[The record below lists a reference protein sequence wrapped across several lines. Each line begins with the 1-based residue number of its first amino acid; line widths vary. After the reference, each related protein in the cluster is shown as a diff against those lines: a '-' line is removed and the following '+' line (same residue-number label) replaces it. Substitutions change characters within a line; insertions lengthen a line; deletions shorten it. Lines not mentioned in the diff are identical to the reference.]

1 MAICPL
7 LSNPQIRKEFF
18 ELEGITGEALAY
30 YFWDV
35 NNGHSLDKNSKGE
48 RDFFFEDL
56 YDQTG
61 SRAKALQLRAVSLGD
76 KYKVFADEIFSDAK
90 KNGLPKP
97 SQLTVMQSFLEVN
110 NKKTLESLLRNSFKN
125 VTDVRTFQK
134 TLNASDKRD
143 IKQERQYRKNTT
155 PSKADQARALLW
167 FQNSGLGQFISLRTA
182 TRIANNH
189 SIAQWTENAI
199 TLYKGADYT
208 DIYHEA
214 WHEFSQSYLTK
225 EEKNLIYSEL
235 RKRVGSY
242 NYNGVEIPYYQL
254 TRKQA
259 EEVLAEEFREY
270 MLNAKEEFTLEKTF
284 FQKIFKKIVDLFNYL
299 FKGKTKQESK
309 DIIQDWFSK
318 LQTGNITSKRA
329 FENNEWSRL
338 NLSKA
343 FSQEFHADRL
353 LKLNESTNLAI
364 KEGLNNLELNQTYSD
379 GIYKLTDGTVVRLVN
394 VGENQY
400 RVRTLDTLEF
410 DAIEGAELV
419 SSLNYMFY
427 QALDD
432 LGLKI
437 SDLLTSRRNEYKK
450 QVYAQIKD
458 SLTAL
463 FNERKAMFLED
474 ENSVGNEL
482 VNLFDIIN
490 MWEDISAWHGK
501 FLSKELADYEDMVE
515 SAITPEDESERGRSS
530 KDFESKTAADVN
542 PKEIASPI
550 IISMIKGLPKID
562 PTLSVG
568 GQLILARGSEFMLPL
583 SGEYNTNY
591 NILLNALSG
600 ITSYEKMIDKIKELS
615 EEFPQFS
622 FLLKQLPE
630 STEKAV
636 TQQELQL
643 IQAFKQSMSLPRII
657 PWGLRVKSEVVSSF
671 GSSSVVYNM
680 ELFELNTTGGA
691 KVKQQL
697 DDQFAVDAT
706 RKYRTENPKTGEIV
720 LDTKAVIRDYAKFF
734 EAYPDV
740 ANVDGKN
747 IYTFFKDVFNM
758 DFTPYVGTAKLKS
771 RKAALSELAI
781 QTYARLKVFDFL
793 LTNNQMDPIIRPLG
807 KLTMKFGNRY
817 LKELE
822 KIGVNTSLN
831 PKADK
836 FKIKNIK
843 SNADNI
849 LSLYDDLKQFYGDQ
863 SYINIEG
870 ELQWGMHQ
878 WNELS
883 YKINQVNAAQTIE
896 DLQNNLQTRSMVTNG
911 FFNCSVFMKKLF
923 SESGKKRD
931 RNQEGDKAE
940 LSLLGWQGMSIQQ
953 NSDTQR
959 GNKAV
964 DLTPEDK
971 LAYDFFSYLNLR
983 LVENLRFGA
992 KSSAYAIQFKGGKND
1007 ITLFPED
1014 SFIDEYPPEFM
1025 TAMLGYLRYEMDQI
1039 KNAKREQDRKF
1050 VIFDGIFSAET
1061 EKQLKAN
1068 ALEGKGFRELGKT
1081 IREEIASFFDK
1092 ETESHY
1098 KALKYSLLSDFINL
1112 SAEQQDKQMVAAFK
1126 KLMPKQ
1132 EVTDAEWIKD
1142 KLKFYLVNNFVHQTE
1157 VVHLFV
1163 GNPRN
1168 YQTKGKGYKEVFK
1181 RLGFTSSPGRQP
1193 LVDQT
1198 FFNKLQ
1204 TLEVTRELEQV
1215 STQAERPYNDEIKV
1229 VVAKDFGPHQGNQ
1242 ESVMKY
1248 FEMQILKEAE
1258 AIYGV
1263 NSKEYKELTKK
1274 NSSKLSEAVSARYED
1289 YANQK
1294 KEADAQA
1301 WGNLDFV
1308 RVYLMSID
1316 RWSPALE
1323 EAYKKE
1329 VEIYRLYKEIKEA
1342 HKGPKGRLTSLQ
1354 ALGETT
1360 AGKQARLEELINGVG
1375 VGLFPSLKTGLYGA
1389 EKDNPDDTILGK
1401 FSLHTL
1407 LPSVVI
1413 GAGLGSTDLA
1423 DVMETMF
1430 ESGTDIITF
1439 GSGQKMAFPYP
1450 EYEIYDKNMKVNK
1463 IAPNIVGTYSI
1474 EGLREQQYIAPK
1486 FKEESTLSTQLVKLL
1501 FGDFFENGE
1510 FSKDYPEEFASIVED
1525 ARKAFVDSIR
1535 HTVELEQLDMAKAM
1549 GITLEKGKVVA
1560 VNKNKFYKW
1569 LQKEAEKQD
1578 IREDFFSFLQTESEK
1593 EDPLSLDSLSYRN
1606 VAERIFISA
1615 LNKKLIRP
1623 KLNGEPYIQTA
1634 STGYNQKG
1642 MKFKNPTP
1650 QQLEEYGVNNLRNYR
1665 IENGKVQPADVKI
1678 AFNPNKHAALLNLD
1692 YKGEKIKDL
1701 HRLNKAL
1708 MDEDWVEQNKEKIT
1722 IVGVRIPVQG
1732 HNSIEMFRVREFLP
1746 TSAGPI
1752 IIVNP
1757 DIVTK
1762 SGSDFDIDKL
1772 FMYEPTYNEDGQLFD
1787 IPYST
1792 EAYQEN
1798 VDKLAEYQEI
1808 ISVVVEQMDDLE
1820 TEMKNNPYFDTF
1832 KFYNMIYFKDKAI
1845 LNKLY
1850 NLKFPKTD
1858 SKRRDFQKRLDNF
1871 KTDMI
1876 QAKEAATNARA
1887 EGELDVLFFEKLA
1900 ALEKSYQELVSVI
1913 KELKKVPE
1921 GMLATSHNNFVKA
1934 VTTMMSQPIMFK
1946 SLTAP
1951 NNNNYLHSFIVDLYN
1966 RVEQQKGSDKTYSNV
1981 EDISKNIKGAELF
1994 LPSTSTR
2001 IQREV
2006 IGAKSPLGISAKIN
2020 AMHRLFQQSGLRFV
2034 DPFYNLYYLPA
2045 QRSDLGYITLGNRYT
2060 TDGVLISEIDS
2071 QFINGNV
2078 DAEKEDW
2085 INRIFAD
2092 KARTPLYQQMVGL
2105 NGTSMEAATI
2115 LLLQPV
2121 MNEFFRDS
2129 KPNKFKQAV
2138 SGKYVG
2144 KNTLFKQLLL
2154 GTAIKVAPQL
2164 IIKNKKRR
2172 VDLKA
2177 TIAAILSKHGHIFSD
2192 LNFETGFKTMPPS
2205 IKNVAETKFSTTLAK
2220 KELTKE
2226 DRDFLI
2232 SQLVTL
2238 AQYYIVDK
2246 QNSAIVSINQNLDLN
2261 TTTFQTGQ
2269 SVYNQYKFIKE
2280 GTIEDQPV
2288 SEIFNKKALD
2298 YIVEQSVLS
2307 PFNLSEFGTKVL
2319 ENVLAVT
2326 GNATYKDLLS
2336 QYMYLIENSKYAY
2349 LVRGKQTEKSIRDFN
2364 DDFILSLFWNFGAVE
2379 GKTPKETLPITL
2391 LQKNTPNSLFDRWVE
2406 MKASTEPSY
2415 TWITDNI
2422 TFTKYLNFRKVD
2434 VVNPRGRKTTSY
2446 YYPVLIQT
2454 GSTDAADAFT
2464 AELTSLIEN
2473 YQGATPEITEEVRK
2487 FFFELAM
2494 GVMAHQGFKLQRNTL
2509 QSIISAGVSA
2519 KYFNNAIETFL
2530 PYLNSPK
2537 ESEGYKELIK
2547 YFTAFVT
2554 NHYEQISGRRASSVF
2569 IKNFGMQQA
2578 TNTVTVEKQADDVEE
2593 RDDTEDIFDTYI
2605 PDSEMG
2611 GPETAETEEPDFV
2624 RNFVFSNKTA
2634 ENTLGEN
2641 LSNLRS
2647 EEDLKC
2653 TSSKKLKKPTS
2664 SSTSSTS
2671 STSSNPSNP
2680 SKVTKLKIKLKE

>member
-18 ELEGITGEALAY
+18 ELEGVTGEALAY

-76 KYKVFADEIFSDAK
+76 NYKTFAEKIFSDAK

-97 SQLTVMQSFLEVN
+97 SQLTVMQSFLELN
-110 NKKTLESLLRNSFKN
+110 NKKTLESLLRNSFKD

-143 IKQERQYRKNTT
+143 IKQERQFRKSREVS
-155 PSKADQARALLW
+155 PADQARALLW
-167 FQNSGLGQFISLRTA
+167 FQSSGLGKFINLKTA
-182 TRIANNH
+182 TRIANSH
-189 SIAQWTENAI
+189 SIAQWSENAI
-199 TLYKGADYT
+199 TLFKGADYT

-225 EEKNLIYSEL
+225 EEKNIIYAEL
-235 RKRVGSY
+235 RNRVGSY

-259 EEVLAEEFREY
+259 EEVLAEEFRQY
-270 MLNAKEEFTLEKTF
+270 MLNAQEDFTPEKTF
-284 FQKIFKKIVDLFNYL
+284 FEKIFKKIVDLFNYL
-299 FKGKTKQESK
+299 FKGKTTQESK
-309 DIIQDWFSK
+309 DIIEDWFAK
-318 LQTGNITSKRA
+318 LKTGNITSTRS
-329 FENNEWSRL
+329 FEQNEWSKL

-343 FSQEFHADRL
+343 FSQEFHTSMVLRL
-353 LKLNESTNLAI
+353 DESTNLAI
-364 KEGLNNLELNQTYSD
+364 KEGLSNLQLGERYAD
-379 GIYKLTDGTVVRLVN
+379 GLYKLTDGTVVRLVK

-437 SDLLTSRRNEYKK
+437 SDLLTSKRNEYKK

-501 FLSKELADYEDMVE
+501 FLSKELADYQDMVE

-530 KDFESKTAADVN
+530 KDFESKTAADIN

-615 EEFPQFS
+615 KEFPQFS

-630 STEKAV
+630 STEKA
-636 TQQELQL
+636 TNPQDLQL

-657 PWGLRVKSEVVSSF
+657 PWGLRVKSKLIPGVGKSF
-671 GSSSVVYNM
+671 TIGYDI

-697 DDQFAVDAT
+697 DDQFAIDAT
-706 RKYRTENPKTGEIV
+706 RKYRTEDPKTGEIV
-720 LDTKAVIRDYAKFF
+720 LDTKAIKRDYAKFF
-734 EAYPDV
+734 ESYPDV
-740 ANVDGKN
+740 NTVNGKN

-781 QTYARLKVFDFL
+781 QTYARIDAFDYL
-793 LTNNQMDPIIRPLG
+793 LSINENRNPILRPLG
-807 KLTMKFGNRY
+807 RLTVNLSDAF
-817 LKELE
+817 LAELE
-822 KIGVNTSLN
+822 KVGKNTSLN
-831 PKADK
+831 PNPDK
-836 FKIKNIK
+836 FKIKNIR
-843 SNADNI
+843 STANNI

-883 YKINQVNAAQTIE
+883 YKINQINAAQTVE

-911 FFNCSVFMKKLF
+911 FFDASLYMKKLF
-923 SESGKKRD
+923 SKTGKKQS
-931 RNQEGDKAE
+931 RNQEGDKVE

-953 NSDTQR
+953 RSDTQR
-959 GNKAV
+959 GDKSV
-964 DLTPEDK
+964 DLSPEDK
-971 LAYDFFSYLNLR
+971 LAYDFFSFLKTR

-992 KSSAYAIQFKGGKND
+992 KSSAYAIQFKGSFND
-1007 ITLFPED
+1007 ITLFPQN
-1014 SFIDEYPPEFM
+1014 SFVDGYPQEFIL
-1025 TAMLGYLRYEMDQI
+1025 TMLNYLEYEMAQI
-1039 KNAKREQDRKF
+1039 KNAKRKQDQKF

-1061 EKQLKAN
+1061 EKQLKEN
-1068 ALEGKGFRELGKT
+1068 ALEDKGFRELEDT
-1081 IREEIASFFDK
+1081 IIEEITDFFDK
-1092 ETESHY
+1092 QVESHY
-1098 KALKYSLLSDFINL
+1098 NALKYSLLTNFVTL
-1112 SAEQQDKQMVAAFK
+1112 SKEEQDKQMVAAFQ
-1126 KLMPKQ
+1126 KLMPK
-1132 EVTDAEWIKD
+1132 ENINSARDIKNR
-1142 KLKFYLVNNFVHQTE
+1142 LMFYLTNYSVHQTE
-1157 VVHLFV
+1157 IVHLFV

-1193 LVDQT
+1193 LVDQA

-1204 TLEVTRELEQV
+1204 VLGVTRELEQV
-1215 STQAERPYNDEIKV
+1215 STQAERPYNDEIKIA
-1229 VVAKDFGPHQGNQ
+1229 VAKDFGPHQNNK
-1242 ESVMKY
+1242 ESIMKY
-1248 FEMQILKEAE
+1248 FELQVLKEAE
-1258 AIYGV
+1258 AIYGIK
-1263 NSKEYKELTKK
+1263 SKEYKELAKK
-1274 NSSKLSEAVSARYED
+1274 NSTKLSKVVSERYED
-1289 YANQK
+1289 YANQN

-1301 WGNLDFV
+1301 WGNLDFI
-1308 RVYLMSID
+1308 RMYLMSID

-1342 HKGPKGRLTSLQ
+1342 RKGPKGRLTSLQ

-1360 AGKQARLEELINGVG
+1360 GGKQARLEELINNAGI
-1375 VGLFPSLKTGLYGA
+1375 GLFPSLKTGLYGA

-1423 DVMETMF
+1423 DVMESMF

-1450 EYEIYDKNMKVNK
+1450 EYEIYDKDMKVNK
-1463 IAPNIVGTYSI
+1463 IAPNMIGTYSI

-1510 FSKDYPEEFASIVED
+1510 FSKEYPKEFASIVED
-1525 ARKAFVDSIR
+1525 ARKAFIDSIR

-1560 VNKNKFYKW
+1560 VDKNKFYKW
-1569 LQKEAEKQD
+1569 LQKQGEKQD

-1678 AFNPNKHAALLNLD
+1678 AFNPNKHGALLNLD
-1692 YKGEKIKDL
+1692 YKGEKINDL

-1708 MDEDWVEQNKEKIT
+1708 MDEDWVEENKEKIT

-1732 HNSIEMFRVREFLP
+1732 HNSIEMLRVREFLP
-1746 TSAGPI
+1746 TSAGPVM
-1752 IIVNP
+1752 IVNP

-1772 FMYEPTYNEDGQLFD
+1772 FVYEPTYDEDGQLFD
-1787 IPYST
+1787 IPYSI

-1798 VDKLAEYQEI
+1798 LDKLAEYQEL
-1808 ISVVVEQMDDLE
+1808 ISVVVEQIDELE
-1820 TEMKNNPYFDTF
+1820 TEMRNNSYFDSF
-1832 KFYNMIYFKDKAI
+1832 KFYNMIYSKDKAI

-1850 NLKFPKTD
+1850 NLKFPKSE
-1858 SKRRDFQKRLDNF
+1858 SKRRDFKARLDNF
-1871 KTDMI
+1871 KKDMI
-1876 QAKEAATNARA
+1876 EAKKAAANARV
-1887 EGELDVLFFEKLA
+1887 EGNLDALFFEKLD
-1900 ALEKSYQELVSVI
+1900 ALEKSYQELMSVI
-1913 KELKKVPE
+1913 KDLKKVPE

-1934 VTTMMSQPIMFK
+1934 VSNMMSQPIMFK

-1966 RVEQQKGSDKTYSNV
+1966 KVEKQNGSEKTYSNV

-2060 TDGVLISEIDS
+2060 TDGVLISDITS

-2092 KARTPLYQQMVGL
+2092 KVRTPLYQQMVTL

-2138 SGKYVG
+2138 SGKFVG
-2144 KNTLFKQLLL
+2144 KDTLFKRFLLRTL
-2154 GTAIKVAPQL
+2154 NKVAPELKVQ
-2164 IIKNKKRR
+2164 KKLVTRDGTQ
-2172 VDLKA
+2172 VVIFDLEA
-2177 TIAAILSKHGHIFSD
+2177 TIGAILSKHGYILSD
-2192 LNFETGFKTMPPS
+2192 LDFKTGFKEMPPS
-2205 IKNVAETKFSTTLAK
+2205 IKNVSETKFSTTLAK
-2220 KELTKE
+2220 SQLTKE
-2226 DRDFLI
+2226 EKNFLLT
-2232 SQLVTL
+2232 QLVTL
-2238 AQYYIVDK
+2238 AQYYVVDK
-2246 QNSAIVSINQNLDLN
+2246 QNSAIVSLNQNLDLN

-2269 SVYNQYKFIKE
+2269 AVYNQYKFIKE
-2280 GTIEDQPV
+2280 GTIGNQAVD
-2288 SEIFNKKALD
+2288 EIFNKEALD
-2298 YIVEQSVLS
+2298 YIVNQSVLS
-2307 PFNLSEFGTKVL
+2307 PFNVSEFGTKVL
-2319 ENVLAVT
+2319 ENVLTVT
-2326 GNATYKDLLS
+2326 GNTRYKDFLS
-2336 QYMYLIENSKYAY
+2336 NYMKDLEESNFAY
-2349 LVRGKQTEKSIRDFN
+2349 LVRGRKTEKFIRDFN
-2364 DDFILSLFWNFGAVE
+2364 DDFILSLFWNFGGVD
-2379 GKTPKETLPITL
+2379 GKTTKEALPITL
-2391 LQKNTPNSLFDRWVE
+2391 LQRNNPNSLFDRWVE
-2406 MKASTEPSY
+2406 IKSSNEPSY
-2415 TWITDNI
+2415 TWIMNNI
-2422 TFTKYLNFRKVD
+2422 TFAEHLNFRKVD
-2434 VVNPRGRKTTSY
+2434 VVNPNTKKVSSY

-2454 GSTDAADAFT
+2454 GSTDAVDAFT
-2464 AELTSLIEN
+2464 VELTSLIEN
-2473 YQGATPEITEEVRK
+2473 YQGATSEITEEVRK

-2509 QSIISAGVSA
+2509 QSIISASVSA

-2530 PYLNSPK
+2530 PYLNSSE
-2537 ESEGYKELIK
+2537 ESEFYEELTEYLDNFEI
-2547 YFTAFVT
+2547 
-2554 NHYEQISGRRASSVF
+2554 NHYEQLSGRRPFSVY
-2569 IKNFGMQQA
+2569 IKNFGMEQ
-2578 TNTVTVEKQADDVEE
+2578 TINNTAAEKDSEGQDEYDSYIPEEEDYDVE
-2593 RDDTEDIFDTYI
+2593 RSTSPFI
-2605 PDSEMG
+2605 
-2611 GPETAETEEPDFV
+2611 
-2624 RNFVFSNKTA
+2624 
-2634 ENTLGEN
+2634 ENALLGRPTLGEDV
-2641 LSNLRS
+2641 SDIRQ
-2647 EEDLKC
+2647 EEDLNC
-2653 TSSKKLKKPTS
+2653 TGRKKKKG
-2664 SSTSSTS
+2664 
-2671 STSSNPSNP
+2671 N
-2680 SKVTKLKIKLKE
+2680 